1 MVEPGH
7 STRPVS
13 SSGCAARWRPPRWV
27 LAALALILTT
37 LACRGGG
44 GPALAFSP
52 DQLPDATV
60 RQIFS
65 ATISITQNAT
75 PVGQMT
81 VAPGDLP
88 PGLSLTFLKGQD
100 AALLS
105 GTPLHAG
112 TYKFT
117 VSAWCFG
124 TNTAGQTG
132 HHDYQL
138 VVHEAASP

>member
-1 MVEPGH
+1 MSGSAGRRH
-7 STRPVS
+7 S
-13 SSGCAARWRPPRWV
+13 PRWG
-27 LAALALILTT
+27 LAALALVLAT

-44 GPALAFSP
+44 SSTLAFSP
-52 DQLPDATV
+52 DQLPDATAGH
-60 RQIFS
+60 IFS
-65 ATISITQNAT
+65 ATITITQNAT

-88 PGLSLTFLKGQD
+88 PGLSFTFLKGQD
-100 AALLS
+100 SALLS

-138 VVHEAASP
+138 VVHAATSQ